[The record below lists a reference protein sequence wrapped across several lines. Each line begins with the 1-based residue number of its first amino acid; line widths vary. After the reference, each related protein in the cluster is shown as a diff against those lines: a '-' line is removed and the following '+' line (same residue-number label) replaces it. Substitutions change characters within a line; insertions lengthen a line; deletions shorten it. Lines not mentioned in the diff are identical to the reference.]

1 MSKAWLVSI
10 ASIILT
16 LSIIAGG
23 CSSGPVTQQQ
33 TVAAAQRGDL
43 EVTVTASG
51 DIEMPEAVN
60 LYFDTT
66 MFTLTAP
73 YSAQIKKIYV
83 EKGDMVKA
91 GALIA
96 VLDDTAQKQNV
107 ETAQYGLETAINN
120 VVQTTAPCCGCT
132 VPQFYS
138 DAVALYRFDFAMK
151 EMQKAQTFL
160 QTGQYTDAAEQI
172 SLANYD
178 IDAARKIYSDPAFN
192 TIRPD
197 LLNDVGQ
204 VINTSSDAS
213 QAIQRFSSEMDVIA
227 SVQAQV
233 KDGKYDDAVSTI
245 QDMLTE
251 MSYTDDIVKRI
262 THLPTDATS
271 VDTSTTYTVV
281 NEILAS
287 MDKLQAMVAQ
297 KDVDPIAFAQTL
309 SSVRHDLELTNKILD
324 ENISTYRLGLNLK
337 ALRDYNIAIQT
348 AIIKLDQAKLSLLK
362 TELLAPFDGQ
372 VVELNLHEGDMITQ
386 RYSTTGLPIDS
397 YLARLANTSSIR
409 MTGIVNETDVL
420 KVVRGQKA
428 LVYVDAVPG
437 KTFQGQVAF
446 ISPFGTLDTKMAS
459 YKVEIALDPA
469 DAAYLAGGMTAT
481 TEISIDKHT
490 NVLLVPNAA
499 ISGQAGDYY
508 VLVWK
513 DEKANIVER
522 RPVTI
527 GLQGKT
533 QTEIVSGLS
542 EGEKVLLEKSYEP
555 PKSLQLM
562 K

>member
-1 MSKAWLVSI
+1 MSKAWLVST

-23 CSSGPVTQQQ
+23 CSSGPITQQQ
-33 TVAAAQRGDL
+33 TVTAVQRGDL
-43 EVTVTASG
+43 EVTVTANG
-51 DIEMPEAVN
+51 DIEMPDAVN
-60 LYFDTT
+60 LYFDTS

-73 YSAQIKKIYV
+73 YSAQIKKVYV
-83 EKGDMVKA
+83 QRGDMVKA

-96 VLDDTAQKQNV
+96 QLDDTAQKQNV
-107 ETAQYGLETAINN
+107 ETAQYGLESAINN
-120 VVQTTAPCCGCT
+120 VVQTVCCGCT
-132 VPQFYS
+132 RVPSFYS

-160 QTGQYTDAAEQI
+160 QMGQYTDAAAQI
-172 SLANYD
+172 SLAKYD

-192 TIRPD
+192 RIRPD

-204 VINTSSDAS
+204 VINNSQDAAL
-213 QAIQRFSSEMDVIA
+213 AIQRLSSEMDVIT
-227 SVQAQV
+227 SLQEQV
-233 KDGKYDDAVSTI
+233 KDGKYGDAVSTI
-245 QDMLTE
+245 SDMLTE
-251 MSYTDDIVKRI
+251 MAYTDNIVQRI
-262 THLPTDATS
+262 THLPTDPTS
-271 VDTSTTYTVV
+271 VDTCTTYTVI

-287 MDKLQAMVAQ
+287 MDKLQAMAEQ
-297 KDVDPIAFAQTL
+297 KDVDPVAFAQTL
-309 SSVRHDLELTNKILD
+309 SSVRHDLELSNKILD
-324 ENISTYRLGLNLK
+324 ENISTYRQGLNLK
-337 ALRDYNIAIQT
+337 ALRDYNIGIQT

-386 RYSTTGLPIDS
+386 RYSVTGIPIDS
-397 YLARLANTSSIR
+397 YVARLANTSSIR
-409 MTGIVNETDVL
+409 MTGVVSEIDVL
-420 KVVRGQKA
+420 KIAKGQKA
-428 LVYVDAVPG
+428 SVYVDAIPG
-437 KTFQGQVAF
+437 KIFEGQVAF

-459 YKVEIALDPA
+459 YKVEISLNPG

-481 TEISIDKHT
+481 AEISIDKHT

-499 ISGQAGDYY
+499 IIDQSGAYY

-513 DEKANIVER
+513 DEKTNTVEQ

-542 EGEKVLLEKSYEP
+542 EGEKVLLEQTYEP
-555 PKSLQLM
+555 PKSLQIM